1 MLYADLGAVEG
12 GSWVAPVAELR
23 PGPPLLGRH
32 GGVVAGGAVE
42 GLVRL
47 VPVLAQ
53 DPLVLPSY
61 GLHTE
66 RTGIKMSVLESNA
79 SGGGSELLTVCWYH
93 QSSSGRG
100 TREVRM

>member
-1 MLYADLGAVEG
+1 MYADLGAVEG

-42 GLVRL
+42 GLVGL

-61 GLHTE
+61 GLHTV
-66 RTGIKMSVLESNA
+66 RTAMKMSVLETNA
-79 SGGGSELLTVCWYH
+79 SGGVSELLTVCWYH

-100 TREVRM
+100 TRAVRM